1 MSKADEFSASVER
14 RRRATEIKHPPG
26 FEPGLEYTDHG
37 GTGVCYTDAEL
48 AAGELPDE
56 DWLIDQFGL
65 DPQMWAI
72 VDRSLQVRKWQR
84 WDGQWLH
91 YVKAN
96 LRRRSPAEV
105 EVLDTFRRRVLE
117 RPAVVHR
124 RRTAGDRTFVLVIT
138 DTQIGKQAGGGT
150 DAFIA
155 RICDSVDQAVARLL
169 ELRTRNHKLNR
180 VAVLLGGDML
190 EGIGGNYAAQPF
202 QIDLGLRDQLEVA
215 TAAVDYT
222 IDRFIDVGVA
232 DLDVAFVP
240 SNHGEQRSGKSIATS
255 ERDSTDLMI
264 ADQLRRAYGKAQ
276 RYRRVNIVVPW
287 ADHTTVCLDLNGERV
302 GLAHGH
308 QTGRKTVAEWWK
320 GQIAGGPSR
329 PLHDARI
336 LVVGHRHHLMVQE
349 TGDGRFVVQC
359 PALEGGSP
367 YFAELAGEASPPGV
381 VTFVPV
387 DGVPSELQL
396 HRTR

>member
-1 MSKADEFSASVER
+1 MTKAEKFSASVER
-14 RRRATEIKHPPG
+14 RKRVTEVKHPPG
-26 FEPGLEYTDHG
+26 FEPGLDYDDNG
-37 GTGVCYTDAEL
+37 GTGVCFTDDEL

-56 DWLIDQFGL
+56 AWLIDQFGL
-65 DPQMWAI
+65 DGELWAI
-72 VDRSLQVRKWQR
+72 VDGSLNVRKWQR

-105 EVLDTFRRRVLE
+105 EVLDGFRERVLK
-117 RPAVVHR
+117 RPPVKHPRRGADRAFVV
-124 RRTAGDRTFVLVIT
+124 VLT

-155 RICDSVDQAVARLL
+155 RLCDSVDQAVARLV
-169 ELRTRNHKLNR
+169 ELRGRGHKLNH
-180 VAVLLGGDML
+180 VAILLGGDML

-202 QIDLGLRDQLEVA
+202 QIDLGLRDQLEIA

-222 IDRFIDVGVA
+222 VDRFVDVGVA
-232 DLDVAFVP
+232 QIDVAFVP
-240 SNHGEQRSGKSIATS
+240 SNHGEQRAGKSIATS

-264 ADQLRRAYGKAQ
+264 ADQLRRAYSKAQ
-276 RYRRVNIVVPW
+276 RYRRVNVVVPW
-287 ADHTTVCLDLNGERV
+287 ADHTTVCLDLAGTKV

-308 QTGRKTVAEWWK
+308 QTGRKSVADWWK
-320 GQIAGGPSR
+320 SQIAGGPLR

-359 PALEGGSP
+359 PSLEGGSP
-367 YFAELAGEASPPGV
+367 YFAELAGESAPPGV

-387 DGVPSELQL
+387 DGVPLELQL